1 MSLKDDLYNIM
12 KQMKDNPQSADNNI
26 FAQQVDAK
34 IKEFANSRT
43 LTVVPATLAGA
54 DTSPTGTFSGAATV
68 KWSFAGGKVAKAI
81 TDIIQDMNE
90 GKKSDDDLAEAFGN
104 GLDNDKPS
112 WTVTLSGTT
121 TLPNGATTPS
131 TDSGTVTST
140 FQKNLVITALK
151 QSFAIMKNMI
161 QEGQDGD
168 SIFADALASSVTS
181 YYSSSINS
189 GKGSSHLAAV
199 VFSIIVS

>member
-12 KQMKDNPQSADNNI
+12 KQMKENPQSANNDT
-26 FAQQVDAK
+26 FAQQIDAK
-34 IKEFANSRT
+34 IKDFANART
-43 LTVVPATLAGA
+43 LTVVPSTLAGA
-54 DTSPTGTFSGAATV
+54 DASPAGTFSGSATV

-90 GKKSDDDLAEAFGN
+90 GRKSDDDLAEAFGN

-112 WTVTLSGTT
+112 WTVTISGTT
-121 TLPNGATTPS
+121 TLPNGSTTPS

-151 QSFAIMKNMI
+151 QGFVVMKNMI

-168 SIFADALASSVTS
+168 STFANALASSVTS
-181 YYSSSINS
+181 YYTSSINS
-189 GKGSSHLAAV
+189 GKGSSHLAEVA
-199 VFSIIVS
+199 FSIIVS